1 MKVLAICGS
10 GRKGGNTVTLLRKAC
25 DEIEAEGI
33 ETEIIELA
41 GHVIP
46 GCGDC
51 RLCIERKDR
60 KCSVKTDEGLVNGI
74 FEKMIAADGIIL
86 GSPVYFGDVT
96 PEIKAVIDRT
106 GRVNRANGD
115 LLRRKVGA
123 AVAVARRAGTM
134 HAFDSLNH
142 YFGIAQMITVGSSYW
157 NVAFGGPKGE
167 VEKDDE
173 GLKTMVDLGR
183 NMAWL
188 IKKIAA

>member
-25 DEIEAEGI
+25 DELEAEGI

-123 AVAVARRAGTM
+123 AVAVARRAG
-134 HAFDSLNH
+134 HDARLRQPEPLFRHRPDDH
-142 YFGIAQMITVGSSYW
+142 RR
-157 NVAFGGPKGE
+157 
-167 VEKDDE
+167 VELLERRLRRPQGRSRE
-173 GLKTMVDLGR
+173 GR
-183 NMAWL
+183 
-188 IKKIAA
+188 